1 VRKEKR
7 MRLAGKV
14 AIITGAGAG
23 IGRATA
29 LLFSKEGAKVVVA
42 DCDSERGAETVSI
55 IREDGGEATFIQV
68 DVSKA
73 ADTERMAST
82 TVETYGKLD
91 ILVNNAGIYMQANAA
106 EMTEEDW
113 DRILDVNLKGVF
125 LCSKYC
131 IPEMTKVGGG
141 TIVNI
146 GSEAGIVGIR
156 NQVAYN
162 VSKSGVIALTKSM
175 AIDFAAHNIRVNCVC
190 PGTTETPL
198 VKAAVERAPDPAAAR
213 RALEEVRPANRLG
226 QPEEIAAG
234 ILYLASGESLYAT
247 GSILSIDGGYTAQ

>member
-1 VRKEKR
+1 

-23 IGRATA
+23 IGRSTA
-29 LLFSKEGAKVVVA
+29 LLFAKEGAKVVVA

-91 ILVNNAGIYMQANAA
+91 ILVNNAGIYMQANAV
-106 EMTEEDW
+106 EMTEEGW

-131 IPEMTKVGGG
+131 IPEMIKVGGG

-146 GSEAGIVGIR
+146 GSEAGIVGIK

-175 AIDFAAHNIRVNCVC
+175 ALDFALHNIRVNCVC

-213 RALEEVRPANRLG
+213 RALEEIRPANRLG
-226 QPEEIAAG
+226 RPEEIAAG
-234 ILYLASGESLYAT
+234 ILYLASDESLYAT

>member
-1 VRKEKR
+1 V
-7 MRLAGKV
+7 
-14 AIITGAGAG
+14 
-23 IGRATA
+23 
-29 LLFSKEGAKVVVA
+29 
-42 DCDSERGAETVSI
+42 
-55 IREDGGEATFIQV
+55 
-68 DVSKA
+68 
-73 ADTERMAST
+73 
-82 TVETYGKLD
+82 
-91 ILVNNAGIYMQANAA
+91 

-131 IPEMTKVGGG
+131 IPEMIKVGGG

-198 VKAAVERAPDPAAAR
+198 VKAAVERAPDPGAAR

-234 ILYLASGESLYAT
+234 ILYLASAESLYAT

>member
-1 VRKEKR
+1 

-23 IGRATA
+23 IGRAAA
-29 LLFSKEGAKVVVA
+29 LLFAKEGAKVVIA
-42 DCDSERGAETVSI
+42 DYDSEGGAETASI
-55 IREDGGEATFIQV
+55 IREDGGEATFIQI

-73 ADTERMAST
+73 ADAERMARA

-91 ILVNNAGIYMQANAA
+91 ILVNNAGIYMQADAV

-131 IPEMTKVGGG
+131 IPEMVKGGG
-141 TIVNI
+141 GSIVNI

-162 VSKSGVIALTKSM
+162 VSKSGIIALTKSTAM
-175 AIDFAAHNIRVNCVC
+175 DFAAHNIRVNCVC

-198 VKAAVERAPDPAAAR
+198 VKAALERAPDPAATR

-226 QPEEIAAG
+226 RPEEIAAG
-234 ILYLASGESLYAT
+234 ILYLASDESPYAT

>member
-1 VRKEKR
+1 
-7 MRLAGKV
+7 MRLASKV

-23 IGRATA
+23 IGRSTA
-29 LLFSKEGAKVVVA
+29 LLFAKESAKVVVA

-55 IREDGGEATFIQV
+55 IREDGGEATFVQV

-73 ADTERMAST
+73 ADAERMART
-82 TVETYGKLD
+82 AVETYGQID
-91 ILVNNAGIYMQANAA
+91 ILVNNAGIYVQANAV

-125 LCSKYC
+125 LCSKHC
-131 IPEMTKVGGG
+131 ISEMIKGGG
-141 TIVNI
+141 GSIVNI
-146 GSEAGIVGIR
+146 GSEAGIVGIK

-162 VSKSGVIALTKSM
+162 VSKGGIIALTKST
-175 AIDFAAHNIRVNCVC
+175 AVDFAAHNIRVNCVC

-198 VKAAVERAPDPAAAR
+198 VKAAVERAQDPAAAR

-226 QPEEIAAG
+226 RPEEIAAG
-234 ILYLASGESLYAT
+234 ILYLASDESPYAT

>member
-1 VRKEKR
+1 

-29 LLFSKEGAKVVVA
+29 LFFAKEGAEVVVA
-42 DCDSERGAETVSI
+42 DCDPEKGAKTVRLI
-55 IREDGGEATFIQV
+55 EENGGVAIFVQV

-73 ADTERMAST
+73 ANVKNMVKT
-82 TVETYGKLD
+82 TVERCGRLD
-91 ILVNNAGIYMQANAA
+91 ILINNAGIYAQADVVEAA
-106 EMTEEDW
+106 EEEW

-125 LCSKYC
+125 LCSKYS
-131 IPEMTKVGGG
+131 IPEMIKGGG
-141 TIVNI
+141 GSIVNI
-146 GSEAGIVGIR
+146 GSEAGIVGIK

-175 AIDFAAHNIRVNCVC
+175 AIDFAVHNIRVNCVC

-198 VKAAVERAPDPAAAR
+198 VRAALERAPDPAAAR

-226 QPEEIAAG
+226 RPEEIAAG
-234 ILYLASGESLYAT
+234 ILYLASDESPYAT

>member
-1 VRKEKR
+1 M

-29 LLFSKEGAKVVVA
+29 LLFAKEGAKVVVA
-42 DCDSERGAETVSI
+42 DCDSETGAETASI
-55 IREDGGEATFIQV
+55 IREDGREATFIEV

-73 ADTERMAST
+73 ADAEGMVRA

-91 ILVNNAGIYMQANAA
+91 ILVNNAGIYMQADAVG
-106 EMTEEDW
+106 MTEEDW
-113 DRILDVNLKGVF
+113 VRVLDVNLKGVF

-131 IPEMTKVGGG
+131 IPEMLKGGG
-141 TIVNI
+141 GSIVNI
-146 GSEAGIVGIR
+146 GSEAGIVGIK

-162 VSKSGVIALTKSM
+162 VSKSGVIALTKST

-198 VKAAVERAPDPAAAR
+198 VKAALEKAPDPAAAR
-213 RALEEVRPANRLG
+213 RDVEECRPANRLG
-226 QPEEIAAG
+226 RPEEIAAG
-234 ILYLASGESLYAT
+234 ILYLASDESPYAT
-247 GSILSIDGGYTAQ
+247 GSVLSIDGGYTAQ

>member
-1 VRKEKR
+1 
-7 MRLAGKV
+7 MRLSGKV

-23 IGRATA
+23 IGRSTA
-29 LLFSKEGAKVVVA
+29 LLFAKEGAKVVVA
-42 DCDSERGAETVSI
+42 DCDSERGAETVGI

-73 ADTERMAST
+73 AGAERMARA
-82 TVETYGKLD
+82 TVQTYGKLD
-91 ILVNNAGIYMQANAA
+91 ILVNNAGIYMQADAV

-131 IPEMTKVGGG
+131 IPEMIKGGG
-141 TIVNI
+141 GSIVNI
-146 GSEAGIVGIR
+146 GSEAGIVGIK

-162 VSKSGVIALTKSM
+162 VSKCGIIALTKST
-175 AIDFAAHNIRVNCVC
+175 AIDFAANNIRVNCVC

-226 QPEEIAAG
+226 RPEEIAAG
-234 ILYLASGESLYAT
+234 ILYLASDESLYAT
-247 GSILSIDGGYTAQ
+247 GSILPIDGGYTAQ

>member
-1 VRKEKR
+1 

-29 LLFSKEGAKVVVA
+29 LFFAKEGAEVVVA
-42 DCDSERGAETVSI
+42 DCDPEKGAKSVRLIKEN
-55 IREDGGEATFIQV
+55 GGVAIFVQV

-73 ADTERMAST
+73 ANVKNMVKT

-91 ILVNNAGIYMQANAA
+91 ILINNAGIYAQANVVEVA
-106 EMTEEDW
+106 EEEW

-125 LCSKYC
+125 LCSKYS
-131 IPEMTKVGGG
+131 IPEMIKGGG
-141 TIVNI
+141 GSIVNI
-146 GSEAGIVGIR
+146 GSEAGIVGIK

-198 VKAAVERAPDPAAAR
+198 VEAALERAPDPAAAR
-213 RALEEVRPANRLG
+213 RAVEEVRPANRLG
-226 QPEEIAAG
+226 RPEEIAAG
-234 ILYLASGESLYAT
+234 ILYLASDESPYAT

>member
-1 VRKEKR
+1 

-29 LLFSKEGAKVVVA
+29 LFFAKEGAEVVVA
-42 DCDSERGAETVSI
+42 DCDPEEGARTVRLI
-55 IREDGGEATFIQV
+55 KENGGVAIFVQV

-73 ADTERMAST
+73 ANVKNMVKT

-91 ILVNNAGIYMQANAA
+91 ILINNAGIYAQADVVEVA
-106 EMTEEDW
+106 EEEW

-125 LCSKYC
+125 LCSKYS
-131 IPEMTKVGGG
+131 IPEMIKGGG
-141 TIVNI
+141 GSIVNI
-146 GSEAGIVGIR
+146 GSEAGIVGIK

-198 VKAAVERAPDPAAAR
+198 VEAALERAPDPAAAR
-213 RALEEVRPANRLG
+213 RAVEEVRPANRLG
-226 QPEEIAAG
+226 RPEEIAAG
-234 ILYLASGESLYAT
+234 ILYLASDESPYAT

>member
-1 VRKEKR
+1 

-29 LLFSKEGAKVVVA
+29 LLFAKEGAKVVVA
-42 DCDSERGAETVSI
+42 DRDSERGAETVSI

-68 DVSKA
+68 DVSQA
-73 ADTERMAST
+73 ADAERMARA

-91 ILVNNAGIYMQANAA
+91 ILVNNAGIYTQGSVV

-113 DRILDVNLKGVF
+113 DRILDVNLRGVF

-131 IPEMTKVGGG
+131 IPEMIKGGG
-141 TIVNI
+141 GSVVNI
-146 GSEAGIVGIR
+146 GSEAGIVGIQ

-162 VSKSGVIALTKSM
+162 VSKSGVIALTKSTGL
-175 AIDFAAHNIRVNCVC
+175 DFAAHNVRVNCLC
-190 PGTTETPL
+190 PGRTLTPL
-198 VKAAVERAPDPAAAR
+198 VEKVIAEAQDPESTQ
-213 RALEEVRPANRLG
+213 RALEEDRPLKRMG
-226 QPEEIAAG
+226 RPEEIAAG
-234 ILYLASGESLYAT
+234 ILYLASDESLYAT

>member
-1 VRKEKR
+1 

-23 IGRATA
+23 IGRAAA
-29 LLFSKEGAKVVVA
+29 LLFAKEGAKVVVA
-42 DCDSERGAETVSI
+42 DCDSERGAETVGI
-55 IREDGGEATFIQV
+55 IREDGGEATFVQV

-73 ADTERMAST
+73 ADAERMVRA
-82 TVETYGKLD
+82 TVEMYGKLD
-91 ILVNNAGIYMQANAA
+91 ILVNNAGIYMQADAM

-131 IPEMTKVGGG
+131 IPEMIKGGG
-141 TIVNI
+141 GSIVNI
-146 GSEAGIVGIR
+146 GSEAGIVGIK

-162 VSKSGVIALTKSM
+162 VSKSGIIALTKSTTV
-175 AIDFAAHNIRVNCVC
+175 DFAAHNIRVNCVC

-198 VKAAVERAPDPAAAR
+198 VKAALEKAPDPAAAR

-226 QPEEIAAG
+226 RPEEIAEG
-234 ILYLASGESLYAT
+234 ILYLASDESPYAT

>member
-1 VRKEKR
+1 

-29 LLFSKEGAKVVVA
+29 LFFAKEGAEVVVA
-42 DCDSERGAETVSI
+42 DCDPEEGARTVSLI
-55 IREDGGEATFIQV
+55 KENGGVAIFVQV

-73 ADTERMAST
+73 ANVKNMVKT

-91 ILVNNAGIYMQANAA
+91 ILINNAGIYAQANVVEVA
-106 EMTEEDW
+106 EEEW

-125 LCSKYC
+125 LCSKYS
-131 IPEMTKVGGG
+131 IPEMIKGGG
-141 TIVNI
+141 GSIVNI
-146 GSEAGIVGIR
+146 GSEAGIVGIK

-198 VKAAVERAPDPAAAR
+198 VEAALERAPDPAAAR
-213 RALEEVRPANRLG
+213 RAVEEVRPANRLG
-226 QPEEIAAG
+226 RPEEIAAG
-234 ILYLASGESLYAT
+234 ILYLASDESPYAT

>member
-1 VRKEKR
+1 

-14 AIITGAGAG
+14 AVITGAGVG
-23 IGRATA
+23 IGRSTA
-29 LLFSKEGAKVVVA
+29 LLFAKEGAKVVVA
-42 DCDSERGAETVSI
+42 DYDSERGAETVGI

-73 ADTERMAST
+73 ADAERMARA

-91 ILVNNAGIYMQANAA
+91 ILVNNAGIYMQADAV

-131 IPEMTKVGGG
+131 IPEMIKGGG
-141 TIVNI
+141 GSIVNI
-146 GSEAGIVGIR
+146 GSEAGIVGIK

-162 VSKSGVIALTKSM
+162 VSKSGIIALTKST

-198 VKAAVERAPDPAAAR
+198 VKAALERAPDPAAAR

-226 QPEEIAAG
+226 RPEEIAAG
-234 ILYLASGESLYAT
+234 ILYLASDESPYAT

>member
-1 VRKEKR
+1 

-29 LLFSKEGAKVVVA
+29 LFFAKEGAEVVVA
-42 DCDSERGAETVSI
+42 DCDPEKGAKTVRLI
-55 IREDGGEATFIQV
+55 KENGGVAIFVQV

-73 ADTERMAST
+73 ANVKNMVKT

-91 ILVNNAGIYMQANAA
+91 ILINNAGIYAQANVVEVA
-106 EMTEEDW
+106 EEEW

-125 LCSKYC
+125 LCSKYS
-131 IPEMTKVGGG
+131 IPEMIKGGG
-141 TIVNI
+141 GSIVNI
-146 GSEAGIVGIR
+146 GSEAGIVGIK

-198 VKAAVERAPDPAAAR
+198 VEAALERAPDPAAAR
-213 RALEEVRPANRLG
+213 RAVEEVRPANRLG
-226 QPEEIAAG
+226 RPEEIAAG
-234 ILYLASGESLYAT
+234 ILYLASDESPYAT

>member
-1 VRKEKR
+1 
-7 MRLAGKV
+7 MRLSGKV

-29 LLFSKEGAKVVVA
+29 LLFATEGAKVVIA
-42 DCDSERGAETVSI
+42 DCDSESGAETVGI
-55 IREDGGEATFIQV
+55 IREDGGEATFVQV

-73 ADTERMAST
+73 ADAERMARK

-91 ILVNNAGIYMQANAA
+91 ILVNNAGIYMEANAV
-106 EMTEEDW
+106 EMMEEDW
-113 DRILDVNLKGVF
+113 DRILDINLKGVF

-131 IPEMTKVGGG
+131 IPEMIKGGG
-141 TIVNI
+141 GSIVNI
-146 GSEAGIVGIR
+146 GSEAGIVGIK

-175 AIDFAAHNIRVNCVC
+175 ALDFALDNVRVNCLC
-190 PGTTETPL
+190 PGRTLTPL
-198 VKAAVERAPDPAAAR
+198 VEKVIAEAQDPESTR
-213 RALEEVRPANRLG
+213 RALEEDRPLERMG
-226 QPEEIAAG
+226 RPEEIAAG
-234 ILYLASGESLYAT
+234 ILYLASDESPYAT